1 MNSDKPGDKKT
12 KPLNITEE
20 GTIEELAQRLASRNR
35 ELVEQASKLEAVLNG
50 IADGVIVLDLEDNI
64 VTSNPAAE
72 KILGDMSG
80 NFQTGPLRE
89 LPNHLFRNVLY
100 DKLSDMDM
108 HDTRRFRVGGRV
120 LSTTAAPV
128 KDPDGTLLGTVLVLR
143 DVTREAEAETLK
155 DSFIA
160 SVSHELRT
168 PLTAIRGYSEL
179 LIQLHKE
186 DPESNG
192 LRFAKAINHNT
203 SQLMQHINGL
213 IDMTH
218 IQAGDLNLV
227 KEYITFEDIVMDL
240 VNRWRPRM
248 EGKGLHLEVEISEK
262 GLSIYGDRNRLYW
275 AIQNIFSNA
284 YNYTLKD
291 DFVTV
296 SVFRDGDEARVDV
309 EDTGVGIAA
318 NDQQYLFSRFFRA
331 RNELTFGV
339 PGVGLGLFITRSI
352 VEAHDGRVW
361 AESDLGVG
369 SVFSISIPIQEQ
381 EVSGHPLIKA
391 N

>member
-1 MNSDKPGDKKT
+1 MTTSDNPEKDNSKPVET
-12 KPLNITEE
+12 TEE
-20 GTIEELAQRLASRNR
+20 ETVAEMARRLASRNR

-50 IADGVIVLDLEDNI
+50 IADGVIVLNMKDQV

-72 KILGDMSG
+72 KILADMSG
-80 NFQTGPLRE
+80 NFQSGPLRE
-89 LPNHLFRNVLY
+89 LPNQLFRTVLSAN
-100 DKLSDMDM
+100 DGEKDIFN
-108 HDTRRFRVGGRV
+108 TRRFRVGGRV
-120 LSTTAAPV
+120 LSSTAAPV

-143 DVTREAEAETLK
+143 DITREAEAETLK

-160 SVSHELRT
+160 SISHELRT

-179 LIQLHKE
+179 LIQLHHD
-186 DPESNG
+186 DPEGNS

-203 SQLMQHINGL
+203 AQLMQHINGL

-227 KEYITFEDIVMDL
+227 KEYIFLESIVIDV

-248 EGKGLHLEVEISEK
+248 EGKGLHLEVEVTDEH
-262 GLSIYGDRNRLYW
+262 LPVYGDRNRLYW
-275 AIQNIFSNA
+275 AIQNLFSNA

-291 DFVTV
+291 DFIIIRAY
-296 SVFRDGDEARVDV
+296 RDGDEGRVDV

-361 AESDLGVG
+361 VDSDLGVG
-369 SVFSISIPIQEQ
+369 TTFYLAL
-381 EVSGHPLIKA
+381 PLRQRDNPAI
-391 N
+391 

>member
-1 MNSDKPGDKKT
+1 MNSDKSGDKSSNPT
-12 KPLNITEE
+12 AADDE
-20 GTIEELAQRLASRNR
+20 GTVAEMAERLASRNR

-50 IADGVIVLDLEDNI
+50 IADGVIVLNLNDQI

-72 KILGDMSG
+72 KILADMSG

-89 LPNHLFRNVLY
+89 LPSQLFRRLTLEEISQTDSY
-100 DKLSDMDM
+100 
-108 HDTRRFRVGGRV
+108 DTRRFRVGGRV
-120 LSTTAAPV
+120 LSTSAAPV
-128 KDPDGTLLGTVLVLR
+128 RDPDGTLLGTVLVLR
-143 DVTREAEAETLK
+143 DITREAEAETLK

-160 SVSHELRT
+160 SISHELRT
-168 PLTAIRGYSEL
+168 PLTAIKGYSEL
-179 LIQLHKE
+179 LIQLHTN

-218 IQAGDLNLV
+218 IQAGELNLV
-227 KEYITFEDIVMDL
+227 KEYITFEDIVMDV

-248 EGKGLHLEVEISEK
+248 EGKGLHLEVDITEER
-262 GLSIYGDRNRLYW
+262 LPVLGDRNRLYW

-291 DFVTV
+291 DLIAVRV
-296 SVFRDGDEARVDV
+296 YRDGDQARVDV
-309 EDTGVGIAA
+309 KDTGVGIAA

-352 VEAHDGRVW
+352 VEAHNGRVW
-361 AESDLGVG
+361 AESDLGIG
-369 SVFSISIPIQEQ
+369 STFSIAIPLE
-381 EVSGHPLIKA
+381 GGPKPGL
-391 N
+391 

>member
-1 MNSDKPGDKKT
+1 MITGDDTSKPIQLSDD
-12 KPLNITEE
+12 
-20 GTIEELAQRLASRNR
+20 GTVAEMARRLATRNR

-50 IADGVIVLDLEDNI
+50 IADGVIVLNLDDKI

-72 KILGDMSG
+72 KILADMSG

-89 LPNHLFRNVLY
+89 LPNQLFKNVLLEEISK
-100 DKLSDMDM
+100 DERLN
-108 HDTRRFRVGGRV
+108 TRRFRVGGRV
-120 LSTTAAPV
+120 LSTSAAPV

-143 DVTREAEAETLK
+143 DITREAEAETLK

-160 SVSHELRT
+160 SISHELRT

-179 LIQLHKE
+179 LIQLHTN
-186 DPESNG
+186 DPEGNG

-203 SQLMQHINGL
+203 AQLMQHINGL

-218 IQAGDLNLV
+218 IQAGDLNLI
-227 KEYITFEDIVMDL
+227 KEKITFEDIVMDV

-248 EGKGLHLEVEISEK
+248 EAKGLHLEVEASGERMAVF
-262 GLSIYGDRNRLYW
+262 GDRNRLYW

-291 DFVTV
+291 DFIIVRV
-296 SVFRDGDEARVDV
+296 YRDGENARVDV

-318 NDQQYLFSRFFRA
+318 NDHQYLFSRFFRA

-361 AESDLGVG
+361 ADSDLGVG
-369 SVFSISIPIQEQ
+369 STFSITIPLNQPPNPGRQ
-381 EVSGHPLIKA
+381 TH
-391 N
+391 

>member
-1 MNSDKPGDKKT
+1 MNSDKPGDENSQ
-12 KPLNITEE
+12 PIDITDE
-20 GTIEELAQRLASRNR
+20 GTVEDMAQRLASRNR

-50 IADGVIVLDLEDNI
+50 ITDGVIVLDLKDKI

-72 KILGDMSG
+72 KILADMSG
-80 NFQTGPLRE
+80 NFQTGPMRE
-89 LPNHLFRNVLY
+89 LPNELFKTVI
-100 DKLSDMDM
+100 MDPM
-108 HDTRRFRVGGRV
+108 SEGDIYSTRRFRVGGRV

-128 KDPDGTLLGTVLVLR
+128 QDPDGSLLGTVLVLR
-143 DVTREAEAETLK
+143 DITREAEAETLK

-160 SVSHELRT
+160 SISHELRT

-179 LIQLHKE
+179 LIQLHTE
-186 DPESNG
+186 DQEGNG

-203 SQLMQHINGL
+203 AQLMQHINGL

-227 KEYITFEDIVMDL
+227 KEYIHFDTIVIDV

-248 EGKGLHLEVEISEK
+248 EGKGLQLEFEASEEP
-262 GLSIYGDRNRLYW
+262 LPVYGDRNRLYW
-275 AIQNIFSNA
+275 AIQNLFSNA
-284 YNYTLKD
+284 YNYSLKD
-291 DFVTV
+291 DFIIVRV
-296 SVFRDGDEARVDV
+296 YKEGDEARIDV

-318 NDQQYLFSRFFRA
+318 NDHQYLFSRFFRA

-339 PGVGLGLFITRSI
+339 PGVGLGLFVTRSI

-361 AESDLGVG
+361 AESDLSVG
-369 SVFSISIPIQEQ
+369 STFSIAIPLKKLATLELD
-381 EVSGHPLIKA
+381 V
-391 N
+391 